1 MFENETGLPGE
12 EAAAL
17 LEGAPEVPSF
27 VAEVPLEFIAL
38 VAAAHVAG
46 FFLAWIWPQGSAPPA
61 EFRMLAARF
70 AARAAAAIS
79 VVLLRPAIPSL
90 VLGLL
95 VGLVVVVDVGCLSTT
110 AAAAFRSHRRPR
122 ARAAMRVAVGPR
134 FPAGG

>member
-17 LEGAPEVPSF
+17 LEGAPEVP
-27 VAEVPLEFIAL
+27 VEFIAL

-46 FFLAWIWPQGSAPPA
+46 FFLAWIWPQGPAPPA

-90 VLGLL
+90 VLCLL

-122 ARAAMRVAVGPR
+122 APAAVEVQRLPGNRYGIP
-134 FPAGG
+134 GGG